1 MEWIALI
8 DEKQIDECID
18 SSHEKTVVIFKHSTS
33 CGISRMVLKSFERE
47 AESNDNEH
55 IRYFFLDLIMFRSVS
70 NYIAEKLE
78 VRHESPQLI
87 VIKNGAVKHHSSH
100 SSISAS
106 YANS

>member
-8 DEKQIDECID
+8 DEKQIDECIEL
-18 SSHEKTVVIFKHSTS
+18 SHENTVVIFKHSTS
-33 CGISRMVLKSFERE
+33 CGISRMVLKSFERD
-47 AESNDNEH
+47 AQSNDNDH
-55 IRYFFLDLIMFRSVS
+55 IQYYFLDLIKYRSVS

-87 VIKNGAVKHHSSH
+87 VIKNGAVQHHSSH
-100 SSISAS
+100 SNISAS